1 MAKKF
6 LTLPLDFTHSVTIPI
21 SSNITVDVAIESGE
35 MALSLELH
43 EDGGGVSFLLNL
55 YPDQF
60 DGSLTFKRVKN
71 ECIVVAKGVFKHEF
85 DKFTKENLVFPCTLI
100 INSILDQNGDSY
112 YFGKNEDGIRT
123 SLTFA
128 SEKDIVR

>member
-6 LTLPLDFTHSVTIPI
+6 LTLSVDFTHSVTIPI
-21 SSNITVDVAIESGE
+21 SSYIPVDVAIESSE
-35 MALSLELH
+35 MPLNLELH
-43 EDGGGVSFLLNL
+43 EDGGGVSFPLTV

-60 DGSLTFKRVKN
+60 NGSLTFKRVKN

-85 DKFTKENLVFPCTLI
+85 DKFTKENVVFPCTLI
-100 INSILDQNGDSY
+100 INSISDQNGDSY

>member
-6 LTLPLDFTHSVTIPI
+6 LTLSVDFTHSVTIPI
-21 SSNITVDVAIESGE
+21 SSYIPVDVAIESSE
-35 MALSLELH
+35 MPLNLELH
-43 EDGGGVSFLLNL
+43 EDGGGVSFPLTV

-60 DGSLTFKRVKN
+60 NGSLTFKRVKN

-100 INSILDQNGDSY
+100 INSISDQNGESY